1 MLGVVIWSNPQ
12 ERKAVIW
19 CEDHGDLAYF
29 NDESLLLGEIDLDA
43 GDLVDFE
50 MTTER
55 DLRRVHN
62 PRLVSERAFSGL
74 DTSLR
79 SGDGAEKAD
88 MVSDSVPD
96 TVHDTGPG
104 TETAAVQH
112 DAVPRNEGPRSA
124 QIIPISNG
132 LARGK
137 ILRANN
143 KMEAV

>member
-29 NDESLLLGEIDLDA
+29 NDESALMGEIDLDA

-62 PRLVSERAFSGL
+62 PRLVSEHAYSGL
-74 DTSLR
+74 DATLKDEA
-79 SGDGAEKAD
+79 GDAG
-88 MVSDSVPD
+88 
-96 TVHDTGPG
+96 G
-104 TETAAVQH
+104 TDH
-112 DAVPRNEGPRSA
+112 DAENCDDQAECQRDYLRPNPVPRSA
-124 QIIPISNG
+124 QIIPISQG
-132 LARGK
+132 LGRERTPRSKAS
-137 ILRANN
+137 L
-143 KMEAV
+143 EAV